1 MRRAD
6 IDTPYPRQYV
16 APGSQGNLTFFE
28 ASHLRERRPRRM
40 RPQMSGHE
48 SDEERRSREDL
59 ELRARLDRLSG
70 ALKEQSRDARER
82 RAEANADFQG
92 AETGRALSLGFRV
105 LSEFVAAVVV
115 GFLIGWQLDVWL
127 STTPLFLILFLG
139 LGTAAGFYNVYRIA
153 ARPTGPA
160 KPKDKA

>member
-1 MRRAD
+1 
-6 IDTPYPRQYV
+6 
-16 APGSQGNLTFFE
+16 
-28 ASHLRERRPRRM
+28 
-40 RPQMSGHE
+40 MSGDE
-48 SDEERRSREDL
+48 SDEARRSREDL

-70 ALKEQSRDARER
+70 ALKEQDLEARER
-82 RAEANADFQG
+82 KAGANTDFSG

-105 LSEFVAAVVV
+105 LSEFVAGVVV
-115 GFLIGWQLDVWL
+115 GFLIGWQLDEWF

-160 KPKDKA
+160 KPKDEDKA

>member
-1 MRRAD
+1 
-6 IDTPYPRQYV
+6 
-16 APGSQGNLTFFE
+16 
-28 ASHLRERRPRRM
+28 M

-48 SDEERRSREDL
+48 SDEDRRSREDL

-70 ALKEQSRDARER
+70 ALKEQNLDARER
-82 RAEANADFQG
+82 KAGANTDIPG

-105 LSEFVAAVVV
+105 LSEFVAGVVV
-115 GFLIGWQLDVWL
+115 GFLIGWQLDEWL

-160 KPKDKA
+160 KSKDKA